1 VDVHGNSQPQKWC
14 FSRLKKK
21 TLPADGSDPQ
31 PAQFNRT
38 GDFIFGLWH
47 GDIMKAIRQILL
59 DRMLATA
66 LAVALGYLLAFQGFT
81 GNMTRASTVIVAQ
94 EQIHVLC
101 SSNGVFDAQPDS
113 SDKPLKRSADCPCA
127 SLCRL
132 AHSVT
137 SAILSA
143 GLALQSSLAQ
153 APANIV
159 FPVSRIPE
167 PPRRG
172 LLPDARA
179 PPSIA

>member
-1 VDVHGNSQPQKWC
+1 VV
-14 FSRLKKK
+14 FSTLGK
-21 TLPADGSDPQ
+21 TTLLAVRGEAG

-47 GDIMKAIRQILL
+47 GDIMKAIRQILS
-59 DRMLATA
+59 DRILATA
-66 LAVALGYLLAFQGFT
+66 LAVALGYLLVFQGFT
-81 GNMTRASTVIVAQ
+81 GNMARASTAIVAQ
-94 EQIHVLC
+94 DQLHVLC
-101 SSNGVFDAQPDS
+101 GSNGVFDAQPAG

-132 AHSVT
+132 THSVT

-159 FPVSRIPE
+159 FAVLPTPE
-167 PPRRG
+167 PTRRG

-179 PPSIA
+179 PPSLV